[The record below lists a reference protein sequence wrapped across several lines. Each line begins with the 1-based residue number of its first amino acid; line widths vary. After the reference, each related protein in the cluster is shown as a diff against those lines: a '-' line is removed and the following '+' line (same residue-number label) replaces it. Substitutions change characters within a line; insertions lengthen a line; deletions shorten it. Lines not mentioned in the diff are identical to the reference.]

1 MTMDY
6 DQFSIFE
13 KIIQRIIP
21 ATIIYETKTVIV
33 IKDINPQAD
42 IHFLIIPKEKF
53 KNISDISID
62 KISIIDDIFLVIQY
76 LASTIE
82 GAIDYKII
90 INNGEKAGQSVSHL
104 HFHFLSGY

>member
-42 IHFLIIPKEKF
+42 IHFLIIH
-53 KNISDISID
+53 ITYILQIYY
-62 KISIIDDIFLVIQY
+62 IYLQIFVHTHVYIKMKQM
-76 LASTIE
+76 
-82 GAIDYKII
+82 
-90 INNGEKAGQSVSHL
+90 
-104 HFHFLSGY
+104 